1 MKLQSSKKH
10 KTNKAYNFYNS
21 PLPSGRLNQFVNNLL
36 TTAKYFDSGHCV
48 YTFVSPK
55 RKTNEKRQHQSRS
68 NKKGSSLYHHTFIYC
83 CCDQFLISIRSL
95 LSSIFQRASQALFLF
110 LKNQDLNL
118 FQRN

>member
-1 MKLQSSKKH
+1 QKSIIYQNFYNCQNTWVVVLQSLNQRFRNYRMKLQSSKKH

-68 NKKGSSLYHHTFIYC
+68 NKKGSSLYHHTF
-83 CCDQFLISIRSL
+83 
-95 LSSIFQRASQALFLF
+95 
-110 LKNQDLNL
+110 
-118 FQRN
+118 